1 MFECVHN
8 VYSIKKPGIASLKPG
23 LKNAVIT
30 VGTASVAPPGDKP
43 AQ

>member
-1 MFECVHN
+1 MFTQ
-8 VYSIKKPGIASLKPG
+8 KKSRVSLRLPG